1 MAKFDDPAEDTDVV
15 AVAVVVPV
23 VVVAVVPVDDFDD
36 LENGLIETAWISNW
50 WQRQKSFR
58 SLCF

>member
-15 AVAVVVPV
+15 AVAVVVV
-23 VVVAVVPVDDFDD
+23 VAAVVPVVDFDD

-58 SLCF
+58 WLCF